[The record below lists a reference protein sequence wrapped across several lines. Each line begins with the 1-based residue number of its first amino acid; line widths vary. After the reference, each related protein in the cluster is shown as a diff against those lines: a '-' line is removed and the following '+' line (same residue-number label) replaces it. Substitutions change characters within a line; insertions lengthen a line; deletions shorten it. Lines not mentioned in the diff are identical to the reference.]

1 MEAGDVVQTDN
12 PDGPFTSQVNSFA
25 RPPGFTPAAPVTVAV
40 NVIVEGIT
48 PVSLSVST
56 TEGVTCAIVTLAAGV
71 GAVKE
76 L

>member
-1 MEAGDVVQTDN
+1 M
-12 PDGPFTSQVNSFA
+12 
-25 RPPGFTPAAPVTVAV
+25 TVAV